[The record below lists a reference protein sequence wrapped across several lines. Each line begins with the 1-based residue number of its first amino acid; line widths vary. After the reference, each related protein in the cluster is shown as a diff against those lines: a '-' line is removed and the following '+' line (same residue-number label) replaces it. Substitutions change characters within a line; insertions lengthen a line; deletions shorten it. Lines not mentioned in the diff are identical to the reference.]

1 MSPTSPGPSD
11 VPAHVAETL
20 EAIAELH
27 KRAEREVPR
36 HQRSIEAWA
45 GILGSSLSVFVVAGA
60 IVALQQ
66 RAVAPTLHAA
76 IPVVARNVAVARNK
90 EALSYTV
97 PATVSDAPAA
107 LPAARLTNYVF
118 AHSKYSSSLG
128 QSNVLTG
135 LLTEADDQEQAAGG
149 AAQSE
154 STPDTRNAP

>member
-1 MSPTSPGPSD
+1 MHEHLTMGLAARVNRAIDGEPKPASGPTGRVRSQRWWRPVSG
-11 VPAHVAETL
+11 AAVA
-20 EAIAELH
+20 
-27 KRAEREVPR
+27 
-36 HQRSIEAWA
+36 A
-45 GILGSSLSVFVVAGA
+45 GVAAVA